1 MIPTSLCRL
10 QLHSVAE
17 KSDMLTLELTR
28 KSATAV
34 GTVIVAAIGTGSV
47 APRVCDVVN
56 GW

>member
-1 MIPTSLCRL
+1 
-10 QLHSVAE
+10 
-17 KSDMLTLELTR
+17 MLTLELTR